1 MGLET
6 SHRALNLFFK
16 SVDVSLGALKILH
29 WVLIH
34 LLVVLHYPL
43 WALKLSFRDLNNSLE
58 I

>member
-16 SVDVSLGALKILH
+16 SVDVSLLALKILH
-29 WVLIH
+29 WVLIN
-34 LLVVLHYPL
+34 LVVLHYPL